1 MVLSSEL
8 LALIGQGESYM
19 VEFKKSTSDITKDVY
34 NSVCAFSNRDGG
46 HIFLGIND
54 NGQILG
60 IQPDRIEQMKKDF
73 ITSVNNENKMYPPL
87 YLTPIQ
93 YEYNEKIIL
102 YIRVPSS
109 SNVCRCNGRIYDRNH
124 ESDIDITNH
133 SDEVY
138 RLYSRKNNSYFVN
151 KVTRFKIDS
160 LRSDLIARARKMA
173 RSKSENHPWQSM
185 SDAELLR
192 SAGLILTDE
201 YTQREGIT
209 VAAILL
215 FGQDRTIMS
224 ILPQHKTDA
233 IFRIIN
239 TDRYDDREIVI
250 TNLIES
256 YDRLLTFGQKHLNN
270 TFHLEGV
277 QSVSARDHIL
287 REIISNL
294 LAHRDFS
301 SGYVSKMV
309 IEQDRIFTENANL
322 SHGHGILN
330 LANFDPFQKN
340 PPISRVFR
348 EIGLADE
355 LGSGMRNT
363 YKYTKMYSGGE
374 PVFMEGDIFKITV
387 PLSQVAT
394 ATIGPNIH
402 KIPTNQNNLVSDQV
416 NDQVNDQD
424 IEYKIIDFCKIPRS
438 KKDICAYLGYKNL
451 TFFSRKY
458 LNPLLE
464 TEKLIMTIPAKPKS
478 RNQKYVKK

>member
-185 SDAELLR
+185 SA
-192 SAGLILTDE
+192 
-201 YTQREGIT
+201 
-209 VAAILL
+209 
-215 FGQDRTIMS
+215 
-224 ILPQHKTDA
+224 
-233 IFRIIN
+233 
-239 TDRYDDREIVI
+239 
-250 TNLIES
+250 
-256 YDRLLTFGQKHLNN
+256 
-270 TFHLEGV
+270 
-277 QSVSARDHIL
+277 
-287 REIISNL
+287 
-294 LAHRDFS
+294 
-301 SGYVSKMV
+301 
-309 IEQDRIFTENANL
+309 
-322 SHGHGILN
+322 
-330 LANFDPFQKN
+330 
-340 PPISRVFR
+340 
-348 EIGLADE
+348 
-355 LGSGMRNT
+355 
-363 YKYTKMYSGGE
+363 
-374 PVFMEGDIFKITV
+374 
-387 PLSQVAT
+387 PLVW
-394 ATIGPNIH
+394 I
-402 KIPTNQNNLVSDQV
+402 
-416 NDQVNDQD
+416 
-424 IEYKIIDFCKIPRS
+424 
-438 KKDICAYLGYKNL
+438 
-451 TFFSRKY
+451 
-458 LNPLLE
+458 
-464 TEKLIMTIPAKPKS
+464 
-478 RNQKYVKK
+478 

>member
-287 REIISNL
+287 REI
-294 LAHRDFS
+294 
-301 SGYVSKMV
+301 GM
-309 IEQDRIFTENANL
+309 
-322 SHGHGILN
+322 
-330 LANFDPFQKN
+330 
-340 PPISRVFR
+340 
-348 EIGLADE
+348 ADE